1 MTDNTDQ
8 ALDQAIS
15 DFTDA
20 LSRVAPLIAAA
31 RISTAELDA
40 LKLSV
45 ANPDLSQLDDR
56 KADIKLALRELAT
69 HTLVAACDIYEAAL
83 LGKTPRTDFEA

>member
-1 MTDNTDQ
+1 MTENIEQ
-8 ALDQAIS
+8 SLDQAIH

-20 LSRVAPLIAAA
+20 LTRVGYLSAAM
-31 RISTAELDA
+31 RMSTGEVSA

-45 ANPDLSQLDDR
+45 TNPDLSQLDER
-56 KADIKLALRELAT
+56 KADIKLALRELAG

-83 LGKTPRTDFEA
+83 LGKAPRTDFIA

>member
-1 MTDNTDQ
+1 MTTAPDQ

-45 ANPDLSQLDDR
+45 ANPDISDMDER
-56 KADIKLALRELAT
+56 KAAIKLALRELAT

-83 LGKTPRTDFEA
+83 LGKTPRTDFNA

>member
-31 RISTAELDA
+31 RISPADLNT

-45 ANPDLSQLDDR
+45 ANPDLSQLDER
-56 KADIKLALRELAT
+56 KAAIKLALRELAT

-83 LGKTPRTDFEA
+83 LGKTPRTDFNA